1 MAFLFKARRK
11 VELYNLRTDDRTSVS
26 MRDRFT
32 KYACVEEEE
41 QEEEEK

>member
-1 MAFLFKARRK
+1 M
-11 VELYNLRTDDRTSVS
+11 TDDRTSVS

-41 QEEEEK
+41 QEEEEKKS